1 MATSAKARQP
11 RLRASC
17 DGCFLAKVKCSKTRP
32 ICSRCLAC
40 GIVCNYSPSSR
51 AGKPKPDHN
60 HTPHSSASHEAQL
73 RSLRDDN
80 AITFHPHAPPEHMF
94 SMDAGWAT
102 PPTSVEASMN
112 GNTSLPTNLSMAGI
126 DESTLNHHGLITAPP
141 DLYSSTL
148 SWGSST
154 DLACAAFAD
163 LPVTAAHMQG
173 SHARSHSFDALSMPM
188 QMAWGDPKPSD
199 IFPGYSQVQTPTS
212 MTSNYFPSPTPTPI
226 IQSTLSCS
234 QNSGSC
240 TCFALCLQSLL
251 ALHNTSTHNSVP
263 FDLVLSVNQ
272 RAVEGCNAMLA
283 CTTCFSRPGVD
294 TLTMLLATI
303 ISKVASFYKSV
314 THAYPQ
320 PGTMAMLENTSNGGV
335 SSVSIGTYQLNR
347 DDGSWLKTEILAR
360 ELRKLEEVFVRF
372 REIYPDVFDA
382 PEFSKALI
390 DYIGQNI
397 SSTLDGVI
405 ERKMDTNYPG

>member
-1 MATSAKARQP
+1 MAMSAKSRQP

-60 HTPHSSASHEAQL
+60 HTSHSNSSHDVQL

-80 AITFHPHAPPEHMF
+80 AITYLQHPPPDHMF
-94 SMDAGWAT
+94 SMDAGWTT
-102 PPTSVEASMN
+102 PPTSVEASLN
-112 GNTSLPTNLSMAGI
+112 GNTSLPSHLSMLGI
-126 DESTLNHHGLITAPP
+126 EEATLNQHGSISAPP
-141 DLYSSTL
+141 DLYPSTL
-148 SWGSST
+148 SWGSPT

-163 LPVTAAHMQG
+163 VPVTATHMQG
-173 SHARSHSFDALSMPM
+173 SHARSQSFDTVSMPM
-188 QMAWGDPKPSD
+188 QMAWGEPKPSD
-199 IFPGYSQVQTPTS
+199 VFPYHQVQTPTS
-212 MTSNYFPSPTPTPI
+212 MTSNYFPSPTATPI

-240 TCFALCLQSLL
+240 TCFAVCLQSLL
-251 ALHNTSTHNSVP
+251 ALHNISIHNAVP

-272 RAVEGCNAMLA
+272 RAVEACNNMLA

-294 TLTMLLATI
+294 TLTILVATI
-303 ISKVASFYKSV
+303 ISKVASFYKTV
-314 THAYPQ
+314 AHPYTQ
-320 PGTMAMLENTSNGGV
+320 PGTMAMLENTSNGGAG
-335 SSVSIGTYQLNR
+335 SVSLGAYQLAR
-347 DDGSWLKTEILAR
+347 EDGNWFKSEILVR
-360 ELRKLEEVFVRF
+360 ELRKLEEVFIRF
-372 REIYPDVFDA
+372 REIYADVFDA
-382 PEFSKALI
+382 SEFSTALI

-405 ERKMDTNYPG
+405 ERKIDPNFSG